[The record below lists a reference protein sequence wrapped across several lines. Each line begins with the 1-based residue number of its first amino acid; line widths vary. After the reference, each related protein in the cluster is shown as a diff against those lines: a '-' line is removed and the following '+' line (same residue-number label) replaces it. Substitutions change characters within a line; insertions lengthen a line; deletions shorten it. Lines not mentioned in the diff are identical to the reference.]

1 MKEKGKKL
9 TAVALATVVGLSCTG
24 YPLHAQEETGAENTV
39 LRTGTNEPSETSV
52 VGVEMNGV
60 TTYYDSLNE
69 AVQAVGSGTATI
81 TLRTD
86 ATLTGFSADNAIA
99 GTITLIGGDHTIT
112 GDGNGIYV
120 SGTLT
125 VESGQFDETAAL
137 HALGTIR
144 INGGTIAYLATAGG
158 EGTKIIDVYDGTVDQ
173 LGVFDGGTANIYGG
187 FVRDVATRKSVV
199 HYRPTF
205 EVTIAYVK
213 RNEIAVHPLPNQTTF
228 GQAHYSLDK
237 QN

>member
-52 VGVEMNGV
+52 AGVEMNGV

-69 AVQAVGSGTATI
+69 VGAGSGQRNCYDHAADRCDTDRFFRRQCDCRNDH
-81 TLRTD
+81 LR
-86 ATLTGFSADNAIA
+86 
-99 GTITLIGGDHTIT
+99 IGGDHTIT

-125 VESGQFDETAAL
+125 VESGQFDETATL

-144 INGGTIAYLATAGG
+144 INGGTIAYLSTAGG
-158 EGTKIIDVYDGTVDQ
+158 EGTKIIDVYGGTVAQ
-173 LGVFDGGTANIYGG
+173 LGCTSIGGTANIYGG
-187 FVRDVATRKSVV
+187 LLKRYGNRK
-199 HYRPTF
+199 RGCD
-205 EVTIAYVK
+205 
-213 RNEIAVHPLPNQTTF
+213 PLS
-228 GQAHYSLDK
+228 ADI
-237 QN
+237 

>member
-1 MKEKGKKL
+1 
-9 TAVALATVVGLSCTG
+9 
-24 YPLHAQEETGAENTV
+24 
-39 LRTGTNEPSETSV
+39 
-52 VGVEMNGV
+52 MNGG

-81 TLRTD
+81 TLRID

-144 INGGTIAYLATAGG
+144 INGGTIAHLSTFG
-158 EGTKIIDVYDGTVDQ
+158 EGETKIIDVYDSTVDQ
-173 LGVFDGGTANIYGG
+173 LGVFDGE
-187 FVRDVATRKSVV
+187 
-199 HYRPTF
+199 P
-205 EVTIAYVK
+205 
-213 RNEIAVHPLPNQTTF
+213 QTSTED
-228 GQAHYSLDK
+228 S
-237 QN
+237 